1 MPVRTN
7 SSYPNEPY
15 IQARINSANLNV
27 ERMKK
32 IAGESAMCFIVG
44 DMNCSEKAAD
54 GSANADG
61 VRALKPYRDWMK
73 SGRDIAPTGD
83 AYSFN
88 NFGKGTAAP
97 SRNLDHIFYRNV
109 TMAMSF
115 RTLTDNY
122 GVKYVSDHYPILL
135 TVLF

>member
-61 VRALKPYRDWMK
+61 VRALKPYRDWIE
-73 SGRDIAPTGD
+73 SGRDIAPTG
-83 AYSFN
+83 
-88 NFGKGTAAP
+88 
-97 SRNLDHIFYRNV
+97 
-109 TMAMSF
+109 M
-115 RTLTDNY
+115 
-122 GVKYVSDHYPILL
+122 L
-135 TVLF
+135 TVSTTSARERPRRAAISTISSTVT